1 MKNNV
6 SVQTL
11 RAILISAGISAS
23 VADACVA
30 GRLSRTFGNREV
42 SFAWKIRDTYYR
54 FAEKSVFGA
63 ETITVEKILFKI
75 MPEWSQGEFALDG
88 LTATAHQV
96 RFYRITYK
104 NFCWLSPAAGYV
116 SYLTPR
122 ELMAAIRL
130 YYIYTIWQN
139 NPCFLEADFS
149 SAVQNFDNNAVAGI
163 LERHR
168 PTVPAL
174 TAKEKKLLN
183 FLAEAP
189 CSRREMEIHMNM
201 KRGYLLTNALNPAR
215 EAGWITTTDT
225 STPSSPSQRY
235 TLTEAGKQAVQ
246 NN

>member
-1 MKNNV
+1 MINASEK
-6 SVQTL
+6 TL
-11 RAILISAGISAS
+11 RAILSCAGISTFVVDS
-23 VADACVA
+23 CVA
-30 GRLSRTFGNREV
+30 GRLPRTFGNREV

-96 RFYRITYK
+96 RFQTITYK
-104 NFCWLSPAAGYV
+104 NYKWQSPVICYGY
-116 SYLTPR
+116 SR
-122 ELMAAIRL
+122 ELLTAIRL
-130 YYIYTIWQN
+130 LYIFTIWQN
-139 NPCFLEADFS
+139 APSLLEADFS
-149 SAVQNFDNNAVAGI
+149 SAVQIFDNNAVAGI

-168 PTVPAL
+168 PTAPAL
-174 TAKEKKLLN
+174 TAEELKLLI

-189 CSRREMEIHMNM
+189 RSRREMEIHMNM

-215 EAGWITTTDT
+215 EAGWITATDT

-235 TLTEAGKQAVQ
+235 TLTEAGKQVISH
-246 NN
+246 N

>member
-1 MKNNV
+1 MKNV
-6 SVQTL
+6 SGQTL
-11 RAILISAGISAS
+11 WAILICAGLPAFVVES
-23 VADACVA
+23 CVA
-30 GRLSRTFGNREV
+30 GRLPRSFGNRNV
-42 SFAWKIRDTYYR
+42 TLTLKIRDAYLWL
-54 FAEKSVFGA
+54 AEACVDGTQ
-63 ETITVEKILFKI
+63 EITFTQILFRI
-75 MPEWSQGEFALDG
+75 MPEWSMGEFALEG
-88 LTATAHQV
+88 LTATAQQV
-96 RFYRITYK
+96 HLYTINYK
-104 NFCWLSPAAGYV
+104 NYKWQSPAAGYV

-139 NPCFLEADFS
+139 NSCFLEADFS

-163 LERHR
+163 MERHR
-168 PTVPAL
+168 PIVPAL
-174 TAKEKKLLN
+174 TAEEKKLLN

-189 CSRREMEIHMNM
+189 RSRREIESYMDM

>member
-1 MKNNV
+1 MINASEK
-6 SVQTL
+6 TL
-11 RAILISAGISAS
+11 RAILISAGISAP

-30 GRLSRTFGNREV
+30 GRLPRTFGNREV

-63 ETITVEKILFKI
+63 ETITVEKIIFRI
-75 MPEWSQGEFALDG
+75 MPEWCQGEFALEG
-88 LTATAHQV
+88 LTAAAQQV
-96 RFYRITYK
+96 RFKTITYK
-104 NFCWLSPAAGYV
+104 NYKWQSPVICYGY
-116 SYLTPR
+116 SR
-122 ELMAAIRL
+122 ELLTAIRL
-130 YYIYTIWQN
+130 LYIYTIWQN

-189 CSRREMEIHMNM
+189 RSRREMEH
-201 KRGYLLTNALNPAR
+201 YLHINRSDLLQNYLYPAR
-215 EAGWITTTDT
+215 NAGWIIATNNTTPT
-225 STPSSPSQRY
+225 SPRQHY
-235 TLTEAGKQAVQ
+235 ALTEAGKQVISH
-246 NN
+246 N